1 MKSFKHHLAEAIAN
15 PTICDLLKLPTAK
28 AFIERLEISKDL
40 KGYWNALNLWFDQ
53 SGDTKRFMGKI
64 VEMGMC
70 PNKAKWASWSGKGY
84 RGLTKPKEWAKK
96 LKYTGETVVKGE
108 YLYLVANGIYQSRY
122 TAQSWTNDFEV
133 AVSFA
138 NSDRDIPVVI
148 EIELTREN
156 TLFSPESS
164 VTLSGFGESEIIR
177 VGNRPTKVKVYV
189 NIGFMIQFFC
199 YRILGN
205 GGTKGVP
212 KAEQTSW
219 WTKQFEGLFS
229 QLGDEK
235 FVKDLMANPKIK
247 AIIKREAKVSI

>member
-1 MKSFKHHLAEAIAN
+1 MSEKMMSLYDYLGKAAGSELGKNVA
-15 PTICDLLKLPTAK
+15 LYAK
-28 AFIERLEISKDL
+28 AK
-40 KGYWNALNLWFDQ
+40 K
-53 SGDTKRFMGKI
+53 TKSETRF
-64 VEMGMC
+64 VSN
-70 PNKAKWASWSGKGY
+70 P
-84 RGLTKPKEWAKK
+84 
-96 LKYTGETVVKGE
+96 KYTGETVIKGE
-108 YLYLVANGIYQSRY
+108 YLFLVANATYQSRY
-122 TAQSWTNDFEV
+122 TAQSWTNDFAV
-133 AVSFA
+133 AMSFA
-138 NSDRDIPVVI
+138 NSDLDIPVI
-148 EIELTREN
+148 MEIELTREN

-164 VTLSGFGESEIIR
+164 VTLSGFGEAEIIR

-189 NIGFMIQFFC
+189 NIQFMIEFFC
-199 YRILGN
+199 YRILSN

>member
-1 MKSFKHHLAEAIAN
+1 MKSFKKHLAEAIAN
-15 PTICDLLKLPTAK
+15 PSICDLLKLPTAK

-40 KGYWNALNLWFDQ
+40 KAYWNALNLWFYQ

-84 RGLTKPKEWAKK
+84 RGLTKPKKWAKK
-96 LKYTGETVVKGE
+96 LQYTGETVVKGE

-164 VTLSGFGESEIIR
+164 VAFSGFGESEIIR
-177 VGNRPTKVKVYV
+177 VGNKPTKVKVYV
-189 NIGFMIQFFC
+189 NIGFMIRFFC
-199 YRILGN
+199 YRILSN
-205 GGTKGVP
+205 GGTKP
-212 KAEQTSW
+212 EQTSW